1 MNFYLLSDITFDL
14 VIKQINEHDK
24 IINNYNYT
32 EDIIASLLSI
42 QNKLEDVDTLIIH
55 FDSFFHK
62 YKEEYI
68 VDIIQQIENIS
79 KKIKGNVLIS
89 NNIFNGSNISNLKK
103 NIGQNEQI
111 ILNINHQLE
120 HLLNRSNV
128 YFYDFKK
135 LLTNI
140 GLKNSYNYNMG
151 FLYQMP
157 YTKELISQL
166 ATEIK
171 NYINFLSMP
180 EKKAIFIDCDNTLWN
195 GILGEDGL
203 NNIQCNKNANGIIFY
218 HFQEFLKDRKKE
230 GFILG
235 LCSKNNES
243 DVKDAFG
250 KLNMP
255 LNWDDFIIKKIN
267 WNNKVD
273 NLLEAAKELNIG
285 VSSFIFIDDNEF
297 EIQSVNAIIPEIKTI
312 HFVNNYQNFL
322 SISDDFAFKKK
333 FFTVEDLVK
342 TNLYQSEILR
352 NNEKTN
358 IDSFED
364 YITSL
369 NIKLDILIN
378 NDNSLERLS
387 QLTEKT
393 NQFNFNK
400 KPFTIDQLK
409 QFINDGNIIYEL
421 KVSDKFGDY
430 GIVGLILIEV
440 KNNKKAVMINYL
452 MSCRALGRNIEN
464 DFYKYMLNDIKNKG
478 LELSGILFAETDK
491 NIPAKTFYNE
501 IKI

>member
-32 EDIIASLLSI
+32 EDIIASLLSM

-62 YKEEYI
+62 YKEKYI

-103 NIGQNEQI
+103 NIGQNEQV

-171 NYINFLSMP
+171 NYINFLSIP
-180 EKKAIFIDCDNTLWN
+180 EKKAIFIDCDNTLWK

-235 LCSKNNES
+235 LCSK
-243 DVKDAFG
+243 
-250 KLNMP
+250 
-255 LNWDDFIIKKIN
+255 
-267 WNNKVD
+267 
-273 NLLEAAKELNIG
+273 
-285 VSSFIFIDDNEF
+285 
-297 EIQSVNAIIPEIKTI
+297 
-312 HFVNNYQNFL
+312 
-322 SISDDFAFKKK
+322 
-333 FFTVEDLVK
+333 
-342 TNLYQSEILR
+342 
-352 NNEKTN
+352 
-358 IDSFED
+358 
-364 YITSL
+364 
-369 NIKLDILIN
+369 
-378 NDNSLERLS
+378 
-387 QLTEKT
+387 
-393 NQFNFNK
+393 
-400 KPFTIDQLK
+400 K
-409 QFINDGNIIYEL
+409 Q
-421 KVSDKFGDY
+421 
-430 GIVGLILIEV
+430 
-440 KNNKKAVMINYL
+440 
-452 MSCRALGRNIEN
+452 
-464 DFYKYMLNDIKNKG
+464 
-478 LELSGILFAETDK
+478 
-491 NIPAKTFYNE
+491 
-501 IKI
+501 